1 MIKQEFTIDRIGE
14 AKIDNPI
21 RMSSVHGHGSADYVE
36 DTDKIYLNIDH
47 DESDESKDQ
56 EDVLELAGPR
66 KKIYFNPAHVHAA
79 ICTCGGICPGLNNVI
94 RSVVSVSMLAG
105 SWFLSFSVM

>member
-1 MIKQEFTIDRIGE
+1 MVRQIFTIERVGE
-14 AKIDNPI
+14 PKIDTPI
-21 RMSSVHGHGSADYVE
+21 RMSSIHGDGSADYVE

-47 DESDESKDQ
+47 DESKGKEDQ

-79 ICTCGGICPGLNNVI
+79 ICTCGGICP
-94 RSVVSVSMLAG
+94 
-105 SWFLSFSVM
+105 